1 MNDIRIQARYNG
13 KVYDVAKLDMWGD
26 PEQATCD
33 LASAEEELFG
43 IYLNEVEIIEST
55 LEPFLG
61 RLGKMAKDVEYM
73 HNFQNEREDIV
84 EYIYRTHEIIK
95 ILKGDVK

>member
-1 MNDIRIQARYNG
+1 MSDIRIQARYNG

-43 IYLNEVEIIEST
+43 IYLNEVEIVLNPLLS
-55 LEPFLG
+55 
-61 RLGKMAKDVEYM
+61 KMAKDVEYM

-84 EYIYRTHEIIK
+84 EYIYKTHEIIK
-95 ILKGDVK
+95 LLKEELK